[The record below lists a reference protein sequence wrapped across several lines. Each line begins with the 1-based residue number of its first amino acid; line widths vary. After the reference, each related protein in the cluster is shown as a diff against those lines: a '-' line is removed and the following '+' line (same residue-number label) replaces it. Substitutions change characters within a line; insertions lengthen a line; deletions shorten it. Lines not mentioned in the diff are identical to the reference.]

1 MSSLGIS
8 RTHRSTERSEGGF
21 TLLETMIV
29 VAIMGILAATA
40 VISYEREQKK
50 VRRTEIVLGLD
61 KIREAQDIYYMEFG
75 DYADNFDD
83 LLFATSSGKQISST
97 AYQGGVYQYT
107 ISQPWGRDSYYVSA
121 TGNIDGDAFLDV
133 WVLEAGR
140 FN

>member
-1 MSSLGIS
+1 
-8 RTHRSTERSEGGF
+8 
-21 TLLETMIV
+21 MII

-50 VRRTEIVLGLD
+50 ARRTEIVLGLD
-61 KIREAQDIYYMEFG
+61 KIREAQDVYYMEYG

-83 LLFATSSGKQISST
+83 LLFATNSGAQISST
-97 AYQGGVYQYT
+97 TYQGGVYQYNL
-107 ISQPWGRDSYYVSA
+107 SQPWGSDSYYVSA
-121 TGNIDGDAFLDV
+121 VGNIDGDAFVDV